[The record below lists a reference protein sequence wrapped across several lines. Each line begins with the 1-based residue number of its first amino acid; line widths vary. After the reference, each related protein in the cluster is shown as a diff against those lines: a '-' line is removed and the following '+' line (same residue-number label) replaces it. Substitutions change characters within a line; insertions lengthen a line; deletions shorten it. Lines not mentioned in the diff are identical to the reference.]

1 MTALID
7 RFTYVF
13 AKIDRNLRV
22 LRCYWWRTMST
33 RSGQANELVR
43 KRLAS
48 VEKLE
53 SAHRR
58 GA

>member
-13 AKIDRNLRV
+13 AKLYRNLRV
-22 LRCYWWRTMST
+22 FRCWWRRTTST
-33 RSGQANELVR
+33 RSWRANELVR
-43 KRLAS
+43 ERLAS